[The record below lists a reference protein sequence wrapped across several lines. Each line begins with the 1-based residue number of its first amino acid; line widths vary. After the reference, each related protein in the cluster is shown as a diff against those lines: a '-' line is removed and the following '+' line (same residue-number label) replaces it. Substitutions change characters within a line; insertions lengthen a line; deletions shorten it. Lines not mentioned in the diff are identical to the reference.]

1 MQNSMNLSPEERNK
15 IYEEEKARI
24 EPEQRQETT
33 EVLPSCRF
41 SHCLL
46 YNNRSCLPDMRLAM
60 IAENTSLGKS
70 IDEYVVINV

>member
-1 MQNSMNLSPEERNK
+1 MKLSPEERNN

-24 EPEQRQETT
+24 ESEQRQETT
-33 EVLPSCRF
+33 EVLPGCRF

-46 YNNRSCLPDMRLAM
+46 YNNRSCLIVMKLTM

-70 IDEYVVINV
+70 ITECRLFTR